1 MSKTTNLA
9 LASLQLS
16 LDQNAKSAL
25 YQQLLQQLRQQI
37 ISGQLQ
43 ADERLPSS
51 RALAEQLQV
60 SRITVLNAYEQLIAE
75 GYLHSRPG
83 AGVFVATTIT
93 KATTGKA
100 NIPYP
105 DTPASK
111 PIHYQGFSSGP
122 DTQAFPF
129 PFWSRCLAK
138 AWHSPDPALLS
149 EHHPGGYWPLRE
161 QIASYLKR
169 LRGINAKPEQIIV
182 TAGHRDALQVINRL
196 LCLPGDKVILEN
208 PGYPIQTRV
217 VTTLGLQPVYT
228 DVDEQGAQIP
238 DYQGPKLAILTASRQ
253 YPLGITMSGPRRH
266 QWLHYAQQQSCWLIE
281 DDYDNEFRYQGQ
293 PPPSM
298 ISLDQQQRTILMGS
312 FSKLMFQ
319 HIRMGYLVLPEA
331 LAEAA
336 QIAQMEL
343 GAMASVHIQP
353 AIAAFLADHQ
363 FVSHMRRMSKLYE
376 SKRDYLATLIE
387 QQLANYFAVAR
398 PDSGM
403 HLIATAKHPMDDY
416 QLELELNKQS
426 IFCPALSR
434 HYQDTKKAPQ
444 GFVMGFSGTTE
455 VQMQANIEKLK
466 SLLELS

>member
-1 MSKTTNLA
+1 MPKTTNLA

-51 RALAEQLQV
+51 RGLAQQLQV

-75 GYLHSRPG
+75 GYLTSQPG

-93 KATTGKA
+93 KATAGKA

-196 LCLPGDKVILEN
+196 LCQAGDKVILED

-217 VTTLGLQPVYT
+217 VTTLGLQPIYT
-228 DVDEQGAQIP
+228 SVDQQGAEVP
-238 DYQGPKLAILTASRQ
+238 DHHDAKLAILTASRQ

-266 QWLHYAQQQSCWLIE
+266 QWLNYAQQNNCWLIE

-293 PPPSM
+293 PPPAI

-336 QIAQMEL
+336 QVAQMEL

-353 AIAAFLADHQ
+353 AIAAFLADRQ
-363 FVSHMRRMSKLYE
+363 FVSHMRRMSKLYAA
-376 SKRDYLATLIE
+376 KRDYLGQLIN
-387 QQLANYFAVAR
+387 QQLGDYLTAEI

-403 HLIATAKHPMDDY
+403 HLIAQAKVPIDDMY
-416 QLELELNKQS
+416 IEQQLKS
-426 IFCPALSR
+426 AAVFCPALSR
-434 HYQDTKKAPQ
+434 HFQTQAQAPQ
-444 GFVMGFSGTTE
+444 GFVMGFSGTTKE
-455 VQMQANIEKLK
+455 HMKANIDTIKT
-466 SLLELS
+466 LLSS

>member
-1 MSKTTNLA
+1 MPKTASLA

-75 GYLHSRPG
+75 GYLTSRPG

-93 KATTGKA
+93 KATAGKA
-100 NIPYP
+100 HIPYP

-196 LCLPGDKVILEN
+196 LCQAGDKVILED

-228 DVDEQGAQIP
+228 PVDEQGAQVP
-238 DYQGPKLAILTASRQ
+238 DHQDAKLAILTASRQ

-266 QWLHYAQQQSCWLIE
+266 QWLHYAQQQNCWLIE

-353 AIAAFLADHQ
+353 AIAAFLADRQ

-376 SKRDYLATLIE
+376 TKRDYLA
-387 QQLANYFAVAR
+387 QLLDSQLGDYLETDI

-403 HLIATAKHPMDDY
+403 HLIAQATVPMDDIQIEE
-416 QLELELNKQS
+416 QLKQMA

-434 HYQDTKKAPQ
+434 HFQASDRAPK

-455 VQMQANIEKLK
+455 AQMQNNIKKLGDLLANH
-466 SLLELS
+466 

>member
-1 MSKTTNLA
+1 MSKTSNLA
-9 LASLQLS
+9 LASLQLT
-16 LDQNAKSAL
+16 LDSRAKTAL
-25 YQQLLQQLRQQI
+25 YQQLLEQLRQQI
-37 ISGQLQ
+37 ITGQLQ

-75 GYLHSRPG
+75 GYLISRPG
-83 AGVFVATTIT
+83 AGVFVAATISKST
-93 KATTGKA
+93 VTKA

-105 DTPASK
+105 DTPTSK
-111 PIHYQGFSSGP
+111 PVHFQGFSSGP

-138 AWHSPDPALLS
+138 AWHTPDPSLLS

-161 QIASYLKR
+161 QIANYLKR
-169 LRGINAKPEQIIV
+169 LRGIDTKPEQIIV

-196 LCLPGDKVILEN
+196 LCQAGDKVILED

-217 VTTLGLQPVYT
+217 VTTLGLQPIYT
-228 DVDEQGAQIP
+228 PVDEQGAAIP
-238 DYQGPKLAILTASRQ
+238 TNTNAKLAILTTSRQ
-253 YPLGITMSGPRRH
+253 YPLGIIMSGPRRH
-266 QWLHYAQQQSCWLIE
+266 EWLHYAQQNNCWLIE

-293 PPPSM
+293 PPPAM

-353 AIAAFLADHQ
+353 AIAAFLADRQ

-376 SKRDYLATLIE
+376 AKRDYLAQLINSHLGDYL
-387 QQLANYFAVAR
+387 QADV

-403 HLIATAKHPMDDY
+403 HLIAQAKMPIDDIQIEQ
-416 QLELELNKQS
+416 QLKQMA

-434 HYQDTKKAPQ
+434 HFQASNQASK

-455 VQMQANIEKLK
+455 IQMQHNIRQLGDLIANH
-466 SLLELS
+466 